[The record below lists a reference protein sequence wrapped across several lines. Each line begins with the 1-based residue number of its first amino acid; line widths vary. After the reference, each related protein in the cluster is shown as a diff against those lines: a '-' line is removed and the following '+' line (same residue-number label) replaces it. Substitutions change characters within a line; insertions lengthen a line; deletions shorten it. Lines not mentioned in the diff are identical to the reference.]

1 MIFKKKTR
9 QFLYSQE
16 RQKSHLKVNF
26 IVVGLFYFSANIN
39 KVGYTYY
46 MSEESNIRIISLW
59 LWCASIIMII
69 REGGGK
75 KIFKRNKEAYFEG
88 SA

>member
-1 MIFKKKTR
+1 
-9 QFLYSQE
+9 
-16 RQKSHLKVNF
+16 
-26 IVVGLFYFSANIN
+26 
-39 KVGYTYY
+39 